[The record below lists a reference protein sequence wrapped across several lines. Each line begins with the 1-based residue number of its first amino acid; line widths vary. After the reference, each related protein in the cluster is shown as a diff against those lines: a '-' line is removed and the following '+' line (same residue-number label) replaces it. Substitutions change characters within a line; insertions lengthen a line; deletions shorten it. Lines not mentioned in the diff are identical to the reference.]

1 MALSV
6 KEKLRKALAIA
17 GDTYTLDDIL
27 IEIQEGRMQSFVEG
41 ESWAVT
47 QIVDFPRKRYLEI
60 VFAVGNLDEL
70 KAIYPRI
77 EAFAKDNLADGM
89 RAFGRAG
96 WIRQFEID
104 KHGWSETTRV
114 YVREF

>member
-6 KEKLRKALAIA
+6 KDKLQRALALA
-17 GDTYTLDDIL
+17 GNTYTLEDIL
-27 IEIQEGRMQSFVEG
+27 IEINEGRMQSFAEG

-47 QIVDFPRKRYLEI
+47 QIVDFPRKRYVEI

-89 RAFGRAG
+89 RAFGRPG
-96 WIRQFEID
+96 WMRQFNIE

-114 YVREF
+114 YLREF